1 MQINS
6 RSTGPLV
13 TVLLLGFLLLAPAA
27 AQEPQP
33 LPLQEGVPLNA
44 TTFAANLNFPVGLAV
59 LPDGSLLV
67 GTSNPTGG
75 SYFSSTGELVR
86 LADDDGDGVADGELE
101 VVATDLAGA
110 VTAVAVANDLVFVT
124 SVASGD
130 ERIQILRG
138 GSDWLGPYELLGEV
152 VFSFQGFGHQSYG
165 LATRPSA
172 ANPDA
177 IELFFNVGARGNDT
191 AGGAVPLGG
200 LLSGRLPDASIYMTT
215 VTDSGSTVE
224 LSEPLQVASGL
235 RNAMAFGFHPET
247 GDLWITDNGIDGFE
261 DVWASYSADELN
273 VIPAD
278 QIGGEAEHFGFPTT
292 YTLYDTGEEVGTDGI
307 APVVAFLSLNGAE
320 NEGAASLVFTP
331 ASFATSFGSGVLAG
345 FHGQY
350 DLSGLENEENP
361 LLFVDL
367 ETYDISTIVPPAAPG
382 IGHLDSMA
390 ATADAIYVADMC
402 AGSSLANPRP
412 CGAIYRITAV
422 A

>member
-1 MQINS
+1 MRRI
-6 RSTGPLV
+6 RSFSVVIIAILS
-13 TVLLLGFLLLAPAA
+13 LAPVA
-27 AQEPQP
+27 AQESQP

-44 TTFAANLNFPVGLAV
+44 TTFASDLNFPVGLAV

-67 GTSNPTGG
+67 GTSNSTGG
-75 SYFSSTGELVR
+75 SYFSSTGELIR
-86 LADDDGDGVADGELE
+86 LTDKDGDGIADANPII
-101 VVATDLAGA
+101 VDTDLAGA

-138 GSDWLGPYELLGEV
+138 GGDWLGPYELLGEV
-152 VFSFQGFGHQSYG
+152 IFSFFGFGHQSYG

-172 ANPDA
+172 DDPEA

-200 LLSGRLPDASIYMTT
+200 LLSGRLPDASLYMTT
-215 VTDSGSTVE
+215 VTDAGSTVE
-224 LSEPLQVASGL
+224 LSEPVQIASGL

-278 QIGGEAEHFGFPTT
+278 EIGGEVEHFGFPTT
-292 YTLYDTGEEVGTDGI
+292 YTLYDTGEVVGSDGI
-307 APVVAFLSLNGAE
+307 APVVAFLPLNGAE
-320 NEGAASLVFTP
+320 NEGISSMAFTP
-331 ASFATSFGSGVLAG
+331 ESFAGSFGSGVLVG

-350 DLSGLENEENP
+350 DLSGVENEENP

-367 ETYDISTIVPPAAPG
+367 ESLDVSTVAPPASPG
-382 IGHLDSMA
+382 VGHLDSMA
-390 ATADAIYVADMC
+390 ATDDAIYVADMC
-402 AGSSLANPRP
+402 AGLSLAQAQP
-412 CGAIYRITAV
+412 CGTIYRITTV
-422 A
+422 GG